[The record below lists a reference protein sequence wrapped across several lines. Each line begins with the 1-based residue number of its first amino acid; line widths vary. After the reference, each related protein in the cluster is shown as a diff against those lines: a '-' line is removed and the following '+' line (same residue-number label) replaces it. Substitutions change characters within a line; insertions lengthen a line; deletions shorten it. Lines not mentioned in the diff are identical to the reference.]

1 MIQKIKTK
9 NLRIGMHVIL
19 PGAWVDHSFLRSRF
33 TIRYKDEIKR
43 IIESGFDDISI
54 DTSLG
59 IPFTEAEEV
68 SHGKE
73 DIKPPEKWETKN
85 VVPDELLEAVNDK
98 NLTSEKKAS
107 IVYSS
112 SVELMRRL
120 LDDPKAENI
129 KEAKGGIAEVVNLVV
144 SDQATAKN
152 LLRITAHDFYT
163 YTHSVNVGVLSILL
177 CKSLF
182 GSSDKHDM
190 HELGAGFFLHDMG
203 KIRVDPAIINKPG
216 RLTDEEM
223 KRMRIHPYQSYKIMK
238 EANAL
243 TDECA
248 IIAMQHHERE
258 DGTGYPMRLKGD
270 EIHTYGRVGC
280 IADVYDALTAERSYK
295 AKLNPFDA
303 LKIMKENMINH
314 FHKEIFDK
322 FVLLFT

>member
-1 MIQKIKTK
+1 MVQKIKTK
-9 NLRIGMHVIL
+9 DLRIGMHVIL
-19 PGAWVDHSFLRSRF
+19 PGSWVDHSFLRSRF
-33 TIRYKDEIKR
+33 TIRYKDEIKK
-43 IIESGFDDISI
+43 IIEGGFDEISI
-54 DTSLG
+54 DMSSG
-59 IPFTEAEEV
+59 MPFTEAEEV
-68 SHGKE
+68 AHGKE
-73 DIKPPEKWETKN
+73 DMQPPEKWETKN
-85 VVPDELLEAVNDK
+85 IVPDELREAVNDK
-98 NLTSEKKAS
+98 NLTSEKKAT
-107 IVYSS
+107 IVYNS

-120 LDDPKAENI
+120 MDDPKAENI
-129 KEAKGGIAEVVNLVV
+129 KEAKGGIAEVVNLVL
-144 SDQATAKN
+144 SDQATAKH

-163 YTHSVNVGVLSILL
+163 YTHSVNVGVLSVML

-182 GSSDKHDM
+182 GGSDKHDM

-243 TDECA
+243 SEECS

-295 AKLNPFDA
+295 PRMSPFDA
-303 LKIMKENMINH
+303 LKLMREKMLNH
-314 FHKEIFDK
+314 FHMEIFDK

>member
-1 MIQKIKTK
+1 
-9 NLRIGMHVIL
+9 MHVIL
-19 PGAWVDHSFLRSRF
+19 PGAWIDHSFLRSRF
-33 TIRYKDEIKR
+33 TIRYKDEIQR
-43 IIESGFDDISI
+43 IIESGFDEISI
-54 DTSLG
+54 DTSMG

-68 SHGKE
+68 AHGKE
-73 DIKPPEKWETKN
+73 DMKPPEKWETKN
-85 VVPDELLEAVNDK
+85 LVPDELREAVNDK
-98 NLTSEKKAS
+98 NLAPEKKAK
-107 IVYSS
+107 IVYNS
-112 SVELMRRL
+112 SVELMKRL

-129 KEAKGGIAEVVNLVV
+129 REAKSGITEVVDLVV
-144 SDQATAKN
+144 SDQATAKH

-163 YTHSVNVGVLSILL
+163 YTHSVNVGVLSIML
-177 CKSLF
+177 CKSIF
-182 GSSDKHDM
+182 GSSDRHDM

-238 EANAL
+238 EADAL
-243 TDECA
+243 SEECS

-295 AKLNPFDA
+295 AKLAPFEA

-314 FHKEIFDK
+314 FHREIFDK
-322 FVLLFT
+322 FVLLFI